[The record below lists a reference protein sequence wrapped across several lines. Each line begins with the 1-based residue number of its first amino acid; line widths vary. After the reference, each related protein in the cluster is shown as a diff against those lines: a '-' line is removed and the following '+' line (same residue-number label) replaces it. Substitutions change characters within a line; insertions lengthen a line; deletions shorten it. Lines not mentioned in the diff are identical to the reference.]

1 MLIIIHHLITITK
14 NFLILREDTTYGING
29 GVPSPEKK
37 FSINFTKA
45 NTKFCLSYI
54 MMPLIVIC
62 WLMKKK
68 SLNLRPVI
76 EILAFHLNF
85 CLRIISNG
93 FSNTESREVF
103 LNGNVYDLSAHYSSI
118 EKTDIF
124 TFINI

>member
-1 MLIIIHHLITITK
+1 MEGFDHQKKSLVLI
-14 NFLILREDTTYGING
+14 
-29 GVPSPEKK
+29 SPKQ
-37 FSINFTKA
+37 T
-45 NTKFCLSYI
+45 FCLSYI

-103 LNGNVYDLSAHYSSI
+103 LNGNVYDLSAYYSSI
-118 EKTDIF
+118 EKPNIF